1 MSSEVARTT
10 GILIA
15 GGCVLVRTLVLSRSM
30 LEQGRRRRT
39 ALEFCLMLAAVAVM
53 VVLFFIWGGSK

>member
-15 GGCVLVRTLVLSRSM
+15 GGCVLVRTLFLSRSM

-39 ALEFCLMLAAVAVM
+39 TFEFWLMLAAVAAL
-53 VVLFFIWGGSK
+53 VVVFIICGRSR